1 MPKLTPTL
9 WIFNAVTLPIVGLVI
24 ALTPKAPI
32 ATNNSSSQPVVAP
45 DAKSSLKK
53 PDQAKELLPSSAK
66 EPVSAP
72 SVQPVAPDIKP
83 LPKKIKSTFAR
94 PARPIASVT
103 SPPIAPRQVVAA
115 SNTFSLSSPTKS
127 QPAFRLSSQPLI
139 SLRPPQRVVSTPP
152 FVVPEAEPPLKMP
165 EATVIPSPQAITLPS
180 PPEELPTPTL
190 PFSTREVSPVPER
203 KPSPQEVQSLCQK
216 FPLNSRCQDTR
227 PFATLEALLAPERK
241 PSLQEVQSLCQKFP
255 LNSRCNNNTSPPD
268 TSAPAQ
274 RATTPQPN
282 SSSPAPSTTPPDSN
296 LLDATSPDSS
306 SPTQERP

>member
-32 ATNNSSSQPVVAP
+32 ATNDSSSQPVVAP
-45 DAKSSLKK
+45 DAKPSLKK
-53 PDQAKELLPSSAK
+53 PDQAKELLLPSSAK

-72 SVQPVAPDIKP
+72 SVQPLALDIKP
-83 LPKKIKSTFAR
+83 LPKKIKSTLAR
-94 PARPIASVT
+94 PAQPIASVT
-103 SPPIAPRQVVAA
+103 TSPPITSKQVIAA
-115 SNTFSLSSPTKS
+115 SSTFSSPTKS
-127 QPAFRLSSQPLI
+127 QPAFRLSSQDLI
-139 SLRPPQRVVSTPP
+139 SLRPPERVVATPP
-152 FVVPEAEPPLKMP
+152 FAAPEAESSLKTP

-180 PPEELPTPTL
+180 PSEKLPTPTL
-190 PFSTREVSPVPER
+190 PFTTPEASPVPEG

-227 PFATLEALLAPERK
+227 PFATLEALLAPGRK
-241 PSLQEVQSLCQKFP
+241 PSPQEVQSLCQKFP
-255 LNSRCNNNTSPPD
+255 LNSRCNINTTAPD

-274 RATTPQPN
+274 GATTPQPN
-282 SSSPAPSTTPPDSN
+282 SSSPAPSTTPADSN